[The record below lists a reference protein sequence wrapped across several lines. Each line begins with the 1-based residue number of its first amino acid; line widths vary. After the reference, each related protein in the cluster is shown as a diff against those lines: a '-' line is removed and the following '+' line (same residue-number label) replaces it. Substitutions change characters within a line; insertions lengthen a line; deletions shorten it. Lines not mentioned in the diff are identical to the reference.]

1 MVKASG
7 GRRTESESL
16 PLDLH
21 TLVGVAT
28 SCGRQRSFP
37 EKRSA
42 RNGWKEKARQRE
54 REMEQA
60 LINGAL
66 ERELYHESWEWLE
79 ERETR
84 RYKMQ
89 KQRNRRRDPMLSPN
103 TKSTKEEER
112 DEERRSLLGS
122 PWRPKPSGE
131 GETSVPV
138 TVARCLKPLI

>member
-42 RNGWKEKARQRE
+42 RNGWKEKERQRE

-66 ERELYHESWEWLE
+66 ERELYHESWEWKKE
-79 ERETR
+79 RHGGTKCRNKETDGAIPCSPQTPKAQKRKRETKR
-84 RYKMQ
+84 GGAFWDLHGGQ
-89 KQRNRRRDPMLSPN
+89 SQ
-103 TKSTKEEER
+103 
-112 DEERRSLLGS
+112 
-122 PWRPKPSGE
+122 
-131 GETSVPV
+131 
-138 TVARCLKPLI
+138 VARVKLRFPSPSPVV